1 LATVIT
7 NLLSA
12 IPYFG
17 QDIVE
22 SKNLTEL
29 ITIHTNLNLN
39 PLLSI
44 IPVLP
49 TVGTV
54 NQHALKKVKSLRLDK
69 KEFLSIPHQF
79 ISFLVGLIDGDGYI
93 QITKT
98 TKGFIAIKLII
109 GLHLEDLSTLEYI
122 NSILKIGKITIQRDH
137 RSPTCKL
144 IINRTDLQEILFP
157 LLIHHNIFFLTY
169 TRRAQFDLAMFI
181 FKSDLK
187 LFSLIPNINKIDT
200 NFNLPTKAEDYLK
213 LAFFNNWLVG
223 FTNAEGSF
231 LIKSNNDACFQLK
244 QRIHVE
250 LFEAFKL
257 LFNTNRKIL
266 IEQEKYNQFSV
277 SSKNDIQKVI
287 EFFSFSGNHSLIG
300 LKCIQYF
307 NWLNTLQ
314 KSSRYC
320 NLKFPK

>member
-1 LATVIT
+1 MATVIT

-29 ITIHTNLNLN
+29 NIIHTNLNLN
-39 PLLSI
+39 YLSSIVPL
-44 IPVLP
+44 LP

-54 NQHALKKVKSLRLDK
+54 NNHALKKGRTLRSDK

-79 ISFLVGLIDGDGYI
+79 ISFLVGLIDGVGYI

-98 TKGFIAIKLII
+98 TKGFIAIKLVI

-122 NSILKIGKITIQRDH
+122 KSILKIGKITINRDH
-137 RSPTCKL
+137 KSPNCKL

-157 LLIHHNIFFLTY
+157 LLFHHNIFFLTE

-181 FKSDLK
+181 FKTELK
-187 LFSLIPNINKIDT
+187 LFDLIPKIKNVDT
-200 NFNLPTKAEDYLK
+200 NFNLPTKSEDYLK
-213 LAFFNNWLVG
+213 LAFFSNWFVG

-231 LIKSNNDACFQLK
+231 LIKSNNDGCFQVK

-257 LFNTNRKIL
+257 LFSTNRKIS
-266 IEQEKYNQFSV
+266 IEQEKYSHFSI

-287 EFFSFSGNHSLIG
+287 QFFSFSGNHSLIG

-307 NWLNTLQ
+307 KWLNTLQ

-320 NLKFPK
+320 NLNFPK